1 MMLLVLAVLLMVLS
15 FVFSG
20 LEAAW
25 VAVDRVRLQHR
36 AAKNEGRA
44 RQMLAWDTASPQ
56 AELVMAWTS
65 RLAAAASF
73 VLLSVELSG
82 LGAPMW
88 TAPLVFVPLYAL
100 VVQLLARQVFRRLPF
115 KVLSTSWWLVSL
127 AGSFWLVLARP
138 VAARLR
144 RVPREP
150 LSRAPAAEE
159 LMLAAASAPEVSELE
174 LGMLRSVLDF
184 RRLTAGGLARPVT
197 DFPHAPSERTLSDL
211 LADRVLSDARHVM
224 VTGPDGSPL
233 GAMSCAAAALS
244 GAPGARVQSFA
255 RPLLSFP
262 ADLPGWKAL
271 AKLRRAP
278 TPVAE
283 VRDEENGR
291 LLGLITE
298 ESVVAR
304 LLGQAV

>member
-1 MMLLVLAVLLMVLS
+1 MIIAAVALLLVLS

-25 VAVDRVRLQHR
+25 VALDRVRLQHR

-56 AELVMAWTS
+56 ADLVMAWTS
-65 RLAAAASF
+65 RLAAAAAF
-73 VLLSVELSG
+73 VLLAYDLDQI
-82 LGAPMW
+82 GAPSW
-88 TAPLVFVPLYAL
+88 IAPVVFVPIYAL
-100 VVQLLARQVFRRLPF
+100 LVQLLARQVFRRLPF
-115 KVLSTSWWLVSL
+115 KVLSASWWIVSI
-127 AGSFWLVLARP
+127 AGSFWSLVARP
-138 VAARLR
+138 AAALLR
-144 RVPREP
+144 HVKREP
-150 LSRAPAAEE
+150 LSRAPAADE
-159 LMLAAASAPEVSELE
+159 LVTMATTAPEVSPLE

-197 DFPHAPSERTLSDL
+197 DFPHAAADRTLADL
-211 LADRVLSDARHVM
+211 LAERRLADASHVI
-224 VTGPDGSPL
+224 VTGPDGMPL

-244 GAPGARVQSFA
+244 GAPGARAQSFA
-255 RPLLSFP
+255 RPLLCFP
-262 ADLPGWKAL
+262 PDLGGWKAL
-271 AKLRRAP
+271 AKLRRAQ

-291 LLGLITE
+291 LLGIVTE

-304 LLGQAV
+304 LLGQTV

>member
-1 MMLLVLAVLLMVLS
+1 MIVVPAAALLLVLAFL
-15 FVFSG
+15 FSG

-25 VAVDRVRLQHR
+25 IALDRVRLQHR

-44 RQMLAWDTASPQ
+44 RQMLAWDAAAPQ
-56 AELVMAWTS
+56 ADLVMAWTS
-65 RLAAAASF
+65 RLAAAGAF
-73 VLLSVELSG
+73 VLLAAKLSA
-82 LGAPMW
+82 LGAPVW
-88 TAPLVFVPLYAL
+88 LAPLVFVPVYAL

-115 KVLSTSWWLVSL
+115 KVLSASWWIVSL
-127 AGSFWLVLARP
+127 AGSFWSVLARP
-138 VAARLR
+138 VAALLR
-144 RVPREP
+144 CVPREP

-159 LMLAAASAPEVSELE
+159 LMTAAVTAPEISALE

-184 RRLTAGGLARPVT
+184 RRLTAGGLARPVG
-197 DFPHAPSERTLSDL
+197 DFPHAPADLTLGALLSDRA
-211 LADRVLSDARHVM
+211 LAEARHALI
-224 VTGPDGSPL
+224 TGPDGLPL
-233 GAMSCAAAALS
+233 GALACGSAALS

-262 ADLPGWKAL
+262 GDLPGWKVL

-283 VRDEENGR
+283 VHDEETGR
-291 LLGLITE
+291 FLGIITE

-304 LLGQAV
+304 LLGQTV

>member
-1 MMLLVLAVLLMVLS
+1 MILALAALLLVLS

-25 VAVDRVRLQHR
+25 VALDRVRLQHR

-44 RQMLAWDTASPQ
+44 RQMLAWDAASPQ
-56 AELVMAWTS
+56 AGLVIAWTS
-65 RLAAAASF
+65 RLAAAAAF
-73 VLLSVELSG
+73 VLLAYKLNA
-82 LGAPMW
+82 LGAPAW
-88 TAPLVFVPLYAL
+88 VAPLVFVPLYAL

-115 KVLSTSWWLVSL
+115 KVLSASWWLVSL
-127 AGSFWLVLARP
+127 AGSFWSVLARP
-138 VAARLR
+138 AAALLR

-150 LSRAPAAEE
+150 LTRAPAAEE
-159 LMLAAASAPEVSELE
+159 LMATAASAPEVSALE

-184 RRLTAGGLARPVT
+184 RRLTAGTLARPVEV
-197 DFPHAPSERTLSDL
+197 FPHAPSDLTLAAL
-211 LADRVLSDARHVM
+211 LADRALADARYVV
-224 VTGPDGSPL
+224 VTGPDAHPM

-255 RPLLSFP
+255 RPLASFDAGIP
-262 ADLPGWKAL
+262 AWKVL
-271 AKLRRAP
+271 AKLRRAQ

-283 VRDEENGR
+283 VRDEETGR
-291 LLGLITE
+291 FVGILTE